1 MSPHAAG
8 PYRAAYKTVQKP
20 DDIPVG
26 KHWAILT
33 FGSITIPGD
42 ERSRT
47 NPGHGYPESTQ
58 TTTTYTWYETE
69 ADWLAEIERK
79 EAPRSYGRRDD
90 YIALIV
96 DRPAITTK
104 VQVRVGS

>member
-1 MSPHAAG
+1 MNPNMG
-8 PYRAAYKTVQKP
+8 PAHAAYKFVQKP

-42 ERSRT
+42 D
-47 NPGHGYPESTQ
+47 GYPESTQ
-58 TTTTYTWYETE
+58 TTTTYTLYENE
-69 ADWLAEIERK
+69 ADWLAAIEKK
-79 EAPRSYGRRDD
+79 ETSRTWGQKEG

-96 DRPAITTK
+96 ERPAITAKIQVK
-104 VQVRVGS
+104 VG

>member
-1 MSPHAAG
+1 MSI
-8 PYRAAYKTVQKP
+8 YNYKSVQRSE
-20 DDIPVG
+20 DIPVG
-26 KHWAILT
+26 KHWAILS

-58 TTTTYTWYETE
+58 VTTAYHLYETE
-69 ADWLAEIERK
+69 ADWLAEIERR
-79 EAPRSYGRRDD
+79 EAPKTFGYKEG

-96 DRPAITTK
+96 ERPSITAK
-104 VQVRVGS
+104 VQVKVGP

>member
-1 MSPHAAG
+1 MA
-8 PYRAAYKTVQKP
+8 PYRSPYKTVQSP
-20 DDIPVG
+20 GDIPVG

-47 NPGHGYPESTQ
+47 HPGHGYPESTQ
-58 TTTTYTWYETE
+58 TTTTYKLFENE
-69 ADWLAEIERK
+69 ADWLADIAER
-79 EAPRSYGRRDD
+79 EGPQPSYGRREG

-96 DRPAITTK
+96 ERPSISAK
-104 VQVRVGS
+104 VQIKVGT